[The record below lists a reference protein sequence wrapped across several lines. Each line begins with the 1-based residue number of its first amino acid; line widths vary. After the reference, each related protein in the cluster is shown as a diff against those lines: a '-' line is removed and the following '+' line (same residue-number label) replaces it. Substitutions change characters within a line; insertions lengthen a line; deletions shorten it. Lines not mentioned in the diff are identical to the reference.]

1 MTPSQRPSATP
12 RLSRRTLAAMAFST
26 GAAVA
31 NIYYVQPLLDVLR
44 QSFPEAPRIVA
55 LLPTANQIGFGL
67 GLFFL
72 VPLGDGLDRRRLIF
86 GQLVFLALALAGAA
100 LAPTAPLL
108 FAALV
113 TVGIGAS
120 VAQQIVPFAAELAPP
135 ERRGA
140 TVGTVMSGLLLGI
153 LLGRVASGAIAAL
166 WGWRAVFAMGLA
178 LDGVM
183 ALLLALSLPPPPPK
197 PPLSYGRLLV
207 SLLALYAELA
217 PLRRA
222 ALAQAGLF
230 GAFSAFWATLALRLA
245 APPFVLGPAAAG
257 LFGLV
262 GAAGALAA
270 PIAGRTADRRGP
282 RAVIRLGILLTA
294 LSWLVFAL
302 ATSLAGFILGVILLD
317 LGVQMALIAHQS
329 VIYALRPEA
338 RSRINTVFVTTMF
351 AGGALGS
358 AGAGLAWQEGGYGSV
373 ALLGFALALCSMIVH
388 LWPERGTG
396 GGRHGKEP
404 DRA

>member
-1 MTPSQRPSATP
+1 MISDAGFSP
-12 RLSRRTLAAMAFST
+12 RLRPVTLAVMAFSA

-44 QSFPEAPRIVA
+44 QSFPAAPRLVA

-72 VPLGDGLDRRRLIF
+72 VPLGDGLDRRKLIF
-86 GQLVFLALALAGAA
+86 GQLFFLALALTGAA
-100 LAPTAPLL
+100 LATHASLL
-108 FAALV
+108 FAAMV
-113 TVGIGAS
+113 AVGIGAS

-166 WGWRAVFAMGLA
+166 WGWRMVFVMGLG
-178 LDGVM
+178 LDAAM
-183 ALLLALSLPPPPPK
+183 ALLLALALPAPPPK

-207 SLLALYAELA
+207 SLLALYAELL

-245 APPFVLGPAAAG
+245 APPFTLGPAAAG

-270 PIAGRTADRRGP
+270 PLAGRTADQRGP
-282 RAVIRLGILLTA
+282 AAVIRLGISLTA
-294 LSWLVFAL
+294 LSWVVFAFS
-302 ATSLAGFILGVILLD
+302 ASLSGLVLGVILLD

-358 AGAGLAWQEGGYGSV
+358 AGAGLAWQKGGYAAV
-373 ALLGFALALCSMIVH
+373 ALFGFALALASMIVH
-388 LWPERGTG
+388 LLPAAKTRRGV
-396 GGRHGKEP
+396 HGEHP
-404 DRA
+404 DRT

>member
-1 MTPSQRPSATP
+1 
-12 RLSRRTLAAMAFST
+12 MAFSA

-44 QSFPEAPRIVA
+44 QSFPESPHLVA

-86 GQLVFLALALAGAA
+86 GQLLFLALALTAAA
-100 LAPTAPLL
+100 LAPSAAFL

-113 TVGIGAS
+113 AIGIGAS

-166 WGWRAVFAMGLA
+166 WGWRAVFAMGLGLDA
-178 LDGVM
+178 LM
-183 ALLLALSLPPPPPK
+183 ALALALALPAPLPK
-197 PPLSYGRLLV
+197 PPLSYARLLV
-207 SLLALYAELA
+207 SLLALYAELR

-245 APPFVLGPAAAG
+245 APPFHLGPAAAG

-270 PIAGRTADRRGP
+270 PLAGRSADRRGP
-282 RAVIRLGILLTA
+282 RAVIRLGIALTG

-302 ATSLAGFILGVILLD
+302 APTLSAFVLGVILLD

-351 AGGALGS
+351 AGGAFGS
-358 AGAGLAWQEGGYGSV
+358 AAAGLLWQEGGYGAV
-373 ALLGFALALCSMIVH
+373 ALLGLAFALFSMMVH
-388 LWPERGTG
+388 LWPERVLRG
-396 GGRHGKEP
+396 GEDDAKA